1 MGDLTIECLV
11 GVSNGWAT
19 KLLTQ
24 QKLMLLQ
31 FGRSI
36 LLAYQIV
43 IVSCSPRS
51 TGFQLAQPVKSVDG
65 CIRDLRFSPRLYKN
79 WLVSWSDDK
88 ELSLGA
94 DAISWNSF

>member
-1 MGDLTIECLV
+1 MTFLINEITIFRTKKILIYIDNLILGVGDLTIECLV
-11 GVSNGWAT
+11 GGPNGWVT

-51 TGFQLAQPVKSVDG
+51 TGFQLAQPIKYF
-65 CIRDLRFSPRLYKN
+65 IF
-79 WLVSWSDDK
+79 
-88 ELSLGA
+88 E
-94 DAISWNSF
+94 